1 MSDISF
7 IAVVKRCAY
16 DSTSFRRT
24 PEPMLSLQSCKVG
37 MGPDVRRDDGTHFAF
52 MTTRRHTAAAL
63 ILAACFA
70 LPASAGAPAAEH
82 KEKVLHMFLS
92 TSETGLDPAV
102 ASDLASLSLLENLFD
117 PLLRYD
123 YLARPVKLAAN
134 TVTELPRIEDGGKTY
149 TFRLRPGIYFS
160 DDPAFKGKKREVT
173 AADYVYS
180 LKRLYD
186 PALKSPW
193 AYMFEGKL
201 LGDAALKDKFSY
213 DTQIPGLQAVD
224 KYTLRIRLAEPD
236 NNFLYYLAI
245 PASGVVARE
254 VVEAYPGQAGN
265 HPVGTGPFMIGDWK
279 RSDRIVLL
287 ANPNSS
293 AVFHATPGADPVDK
307 QIDAALE
314 GQRLPRVDRV
324 EVKIAEEFQGR
335 MLGFLNG
342 EYDYIE
348 QVPESMTDMVIKDG
362 KLKPELAKR
371 GMQLYRFP
379 VLQTYY
385 MWMNMENPL
394 IGGYGKDKVALR
406 RAISMAYNNAE
417 DIALLKKGMATKA
430 DSPLPQ
436 DAIGYDP
443 HYRSPVPYD
452 PALANALLDK
462 FGYNQRDPDGFR
474 RAPGGQPLTLT
485 MHSEAT
491 VGGRLRD
498 ELWRKCLNSIG
509 LRVVFKSDK
518 KTEIIK
524 ASRLGKVMMFES
536 NWVAD
541 FPDGDNFYQ
550 LLYGPNAGRANY
562 ARFNLPAYN
571 QRYEQ
576 ARALPDGPER
586 KKLYFEMNQL
596 IHAYNPWV
604 PLTHVLSADIRQPWL
619 KNYKRHPVEFTNW
632 RYLDVDVAERERLTH
647 SE

>member
-1 MSDISF
+1 
-7 IAVVKRCAY
+7 
-16 DSTSFRRT
+16 
-24 PEPMLSLQSCKVG
+24 
-37 MGPDVRRDDGTHFAF
+37 
-52 MTTRRHTAAAL
+52 MTTLRTTFAAAL
-63 ILAACFA
+63 LLACFT
-70 LPASAGAPAAEH
+70 LPAATPRAAADPAPATAAP
-82 KEKVLHMFLS
+82 KVLHMFLS

-117 PLLRYD
+117 PLLTYD
-123 YLARPVKLAAN
+123 YLARPAKLVPN
-134 TVTELPRIEDGGKTY
+134 TATGMPRIEDGGKSY
-149 TFRLRPGIYFS
+149 TFHIRPGIYFTP
-160 DDPAFKGKKREVT
+160 DPAFKDKKREMT

-193 AYMFEGKL
+193 AYMFEGKI

-213 DTQIPGLQAVD
+213 DTDVPGLQAVD
-224 KYTLRIRLAEPD
+224 RYTLRIRLSAPD
-236 NNFLYYLAI
+236 NNFLFYLAI

-254 VVEAYPGQAGN
+254 VMEAYPGQAGN

-279 RSDRIVLL
+279 RSDRIVFL
-287 ANPNSS
+287 ANPYSS
-293 AVFHATPGADPVDK
+293 AVFHATPGDNPAD
-307 QIDAALE
+307 QAIDAALE
-314 GQRLPRVDRV
+314 GKHLPRVDRV
-324 EVKIAEEFQGR
+324 EIKIAEEFQGR

-348 QVPESMTDMVIKDG
+348 QVPESMTEMVIKDG

-371 GMQLYRFP
+371 GMELYRFP

-385 MWMNMENPL
+385 MWMNMQDPV
-394 IGGYGKDKVALR
+394 IGGYSKDKVALR
-406 RAISMAYNNAE
+406 RAISLAYNSAE
-417 DIALLKKGMATKA
+417 DIALLKKGMAVKA
-430 DSPLPQ
+430 ESPLPSE
-436 DAIGYDP
+436 AIGYDP
-443 HYRSPVPYD
+443 HYRSPVPYN

-474 RAPGGQPLTLT
+474 RAPGGKPLTLT

-498 ELWRKCLNSIG
+498 ELWRKCLTSIG

-524 ASRLGKVMMFES
+524 ASRLGKVQMFES

-541 FPDGDNFYQ
+541 FPDGENFYQ

-571 QRYEQ
+571 ERYEKS
-576 ARALPDGPER
+576 RALADGPER
-586 KKLYFEMNQL
+586 QRLYFEMNQL
-596 IHAYNPWV
+596 IHAWNPWV
-604 PLTHVLSADIRQPWL
+604 LLTHVLSADIRQPWL
-619 KNYKRHPVEFTNW
+619 KNYKRHPVEFTAW